1 MSSSAGE
8 RVLAVL
14 SVAVV
19 CLVIWRALEGVG
31 SGRGRLRGGGA
42 ATMGVA
48 GSRLWTR
55 KAQRWGDSDNGGSNR
70 SSASLDCDS
79 AQ

>member
-31 SGRGRLRGGGA
+31 SGRGRLRGAGA
-42 ATMGVA
+42 ATMGVGTVA
-48 GSRLWTR
+48 VLVWTATVPGR
-55 KAQRWGDSDNGGSNR
+55 VIVRAE
-70 SSASLDCDS
+70 
-79 AQ
+79 